1 MAYLV
6 CILQNK
12 DLLYNLAYMY
22 KCLYDF
28 WPHNLHLQHN
38 RKDQHIFHF
47 CKQVLLGILDLS
59 SIHKVYTQCKD
70 CLCVQEDID
79 TLLDDY

>member
-38 RKDQHIFHF
+38 HKDLHIFHF
-47 CKQVLLGILDLS
+47 YKKALLGILDLS
-59 SIHKVYTQCKD
+59 SIHKACTQCKD
-70 CLCVQEDID
+70 CLYVQEDIGI
-79 TLLDDY
+79 LLCVH